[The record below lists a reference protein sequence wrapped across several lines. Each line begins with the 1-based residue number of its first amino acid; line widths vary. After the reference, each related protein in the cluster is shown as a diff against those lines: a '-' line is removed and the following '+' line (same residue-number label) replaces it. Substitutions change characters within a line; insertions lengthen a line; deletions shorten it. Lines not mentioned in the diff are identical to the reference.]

1 MSELASIFLNN
12 ILPIFLAAAGGFA
25 LGKAFNLDP
34 RPVSQV
40 AFNIFSP
47 CLIFYLLT
55 SLEVSGEAVGT
66 MALFATINILLMGG
80 VAWVAG
86 RLLKLE
92 RGVLAAAILTVM
104 IGNNG
109 NYGLAV
115 NKFAFGEA
123 ALAYASVYFVT
134 GAIIFYT
141 IGVIIA
147 SMGKVSLKQA
157 ALELVKV
164 PAVYAVIFALLFN
177 AVGWHLPL
185 PIDRT
190 VELLSEA
197 AIPVL
202 LVLLGLQLQRST
214 QGNNLRALG
223 MSVFLKLA
231 ITPLVALGLARLM
244 GLSGPAWQAGITEA
258 AMPTAIMST
267 IVASEYDVEPSLVTA
282 IVLVSTLLSPLTL
295 TPLLAYLGA

>member
-55 SLEVSGEAVGT
+55 SLEVSGEAVAT

-80 VAWVAG
+80 MAWVAG